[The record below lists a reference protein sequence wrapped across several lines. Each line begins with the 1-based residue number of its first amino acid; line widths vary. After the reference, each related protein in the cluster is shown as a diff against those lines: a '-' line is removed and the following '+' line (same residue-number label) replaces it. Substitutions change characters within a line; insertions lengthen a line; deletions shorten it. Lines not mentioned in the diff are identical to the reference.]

1 MRAKMRTQNP
11 EELLEELFRENEQ
24 LRRGYMSLSQR
35 LIGLR
40 MLQHIAQDLVTELD
54 VDRLLQR
61 ILHSAI
67 NAVDGAAGA
76 LILLDQEQQ
85 ELVFAVVEGGGGTAL
100 QGRRMGLDQGI
111 AGWAVRNRQSLIIN
125 DVGQDERHDDEIAT
139 AVDFTVHSMICAP
152 LVTKGEVLGAV
163 QVLNKAHGKK
173 FGDDDLDLLT
183 TFAAQSATALENARL
198 YQDLKRERDR
208 LIAVEGDIRRR
219 LARDLHDGPA
229 QLLTAIIIGIEFI
242 QKLVTRDPERVLEEL
257 NNLVPLAQKALR
269 QVRTLLFDLRP
280 VVLET
285 QGLVP
290 ALESYIRRQQE
301 TNSLAYHLDIYDFAG
316 RLVPHAERAVFGI
329 VQEAVGNV
337 RKHAQAQNVWI
348 SLGKRGDD
356 LWVEI
361 RDDGQGF
368 DVKAVGARYDE
379 SGSLGMLNM
388 QERADVL
395 GGRLTV
401 RSRPGQGTTITLS
414 APLAPLLPT
423 ESGGGAANKLP

>member
-1 MRAKMRTQNP
+1 MKAEETQNLQNLV
-11 EELLEELFRENEQ
+11 ENLARENEQ

-40 MLQHIAQDLVTELD
+40 MLQHIAQDLATELD
-54 VDRLLQR
+54 VDRLLRR

-76 LILLDQEQQ
+76 VLLLDPAQQ
-85 ELVFAVVEGGGGTAL
+85 ELIFAVVEGGGGQAL
-100 QGRRMGLDQGI
+100 CGQRMSMDRGI
-111 AGWAVRNRQSLIIN
+111 AGWVVSNRQSLIIN
-125 DVGQDERHDDEIAT
+125 DVDQDERHDDEISS
-139 AVDFTVHSMICAP
+139 AVDFAVHSMICAP

-163 QVLNKAHGKK
+163 QVLNKAHGGR
-173 FGDDDLDLLT
+173 FDEDDLDLLT

-208 LIAVEGDIRRR
+208 LIAVEEDIRRR

-229 QLLTAIIIGIEFI
+229 QLLTAIIISIEFV
-242 QKLVTRDPERVLEEL
+242 QRLMAREPDRVAEEL
-257 NNLVPLAQKALR
+257 DNLVPLAQKALR

-290 ALESYIRRQQE
+290 ALESYVRRQQE
-301 TNSLAYHLDIYDFAG
+301 TNGLTYHLEIRDFAG
-316 RLVPHAERAVFGI
+316 RLVPQAERAIFGI

-348 SLGKRGDD
+348 SLERRGDD

-361 RDDGQGF
+361 RDDGRGF
-368 DVKAVGARYDE
+368 DVGAVSARYDE

-401 RSRPGQGTTITLS
+401 HSRPGQGTTISLS
-414 APLAPLLPT
+414 APLAPL
-423 ESGGGAANKLP
+423 SAQ